1 MPESITAL
9 LIDDSPQIRE
19 VAQLIIDLDNALQDR
34 TITRPEYNSLLFDIE
49 RLRLVISQAH
59 NIRAEIIIH
68 QAVEGL
74 LTLAKAIW

>member
-1 MPESITAL
+1 MPEPITAL

-19 VAQLIIDLDNALQDR
+19 VAQLIIDLDKALQDR
-34 TITRPEYNSLLFDIE
+34 TITRPEYNSLMFDIE
-49 RLRLVISQAH
+49 RLRLVISQA
-59 NIRAEIIIH
+59 NNFRADIIIH